1 MFRNCNCVID
11 CQVCCLEEIK
21 ETKMYELISNYH
33 EFRFRET
40 LVHLK
45 ECLKHMDDDLGEDEI
60 MARVD
65 LVEVCR
71 DIIGHSD
78 FMEE

>member
-1 MFRNCNCVID
+1 MGNMSYCRFQNTLGDLR
-11 CQVCCLEEIK
+11 QCLE
-21 ETKMYELISNYH
+21 
-33 EFRFRET
+33 
-40 LVHLK
+40 
-45 ECLKHMDDDLGEDEI
+45 HMDDDLGEDEI